1 MSAAASPEA
10 AGRAQQ
16 HPEAGKSEAISN
28 SAPLAREIKAPSQ
41 TPRPPR
47 AARTS
52 KETISLQGK
61 IGNTEMTEIQVNLRA
76 WLVFCL
82 LFSVFQ
88 VDSIAKSVCHV
99 SGKVDAN

>member
-1 MSAAASPEA
+1 MSAAASEKA
-10 AGRAQQ
+10 AERTQQ
-16 HPEAGKSEAISN
+16 SEAGTGKAISN

-47 AARTS
+47 AARTT

-61 IGNTEMTEIQVNLRA
+61 IGNTEMTEIQVNLDRA
-76 WLVFCL
+76 GCCCFAVSSC
-82 LFSVFQ
+82 
-88 VDSIAKSVCHV
+88 SIANSVCLV

>member
-1 MSAAASPEA
+1 MSAAASPKA
-10 AGRAQQ
+10 AERAQQ
-16 HPEAGKSEAISN
+16 HPEAGKSEATSN

-61 IGNTEMTEIQVNLRA
+61 IGNTEMTEIQVNLHPR
-76 WLVFCL
+76 LVFVL
-82 LFSVFQ
+82 LFSLFQ
-88 VDSIAKSVCHV
+88 VGSVAKTVCLV